1 MQQGARELNNLI
13 EQISKKV
20 VDKAIDEKYL
30 MSRMAVIVNEF
41 DAATNSASVIIPT
54 DLEHPTDYK
63 YPNRTGKIRLH
74 NTVWNGKD
82 IVTYG
87 DKVYLV
93 YQTNNISQGWLE
105 GNNALNIDASK
116 YVLKSGDTMTGN
128 LNLNVSNGAVKVTD
142 PTYGV
147 ATSLL
152 VGSGHINHGL
162 YSYNYYNGT
171 SLVSNGTW
179 MLYRNTNG
187 DVIMNGNASKDSDG
201 NVITSTYIKQG
212 TEVQTTG
219 TDLNDY
225 TTTGIYHFTSSYT
238 PTNIPVGNNGWLM
251 VMKVPNTASVKQIWF
266 RQGTNG
272 TNDWHT
278 FVRQYSGSAWS
289 AWKRYIVDGD
299 TLSNDLNFAA
309 NKGINFNTSGRVYWK
324 ENNYG
329 DQFAIVPAFSGA
341 DDANLLKI
349 QSAVGAQGTTPTMT
363 DKITIAG
370 KTGSVNLLTGDL
382 TLTAGSLN
390 TNAGAI
396 NTVGDLNLKTSGS
409 SSDDS
414 ADIVWWYGNGT
425 EKMRIWSPNT
435 PTAKVGP
442 SFRIFNSSGTSLYSG
457 TLPLADGT
465 GASGTW
471 GINVSGSSATTDAIH
486 VYDTNPS
493 SGSTYFPVWSA
504 DKSSGVNYNMRA
516 NDGLKYLTREG
527 DTSDDGYGGLRIG
540 NTTPSGTAG
549 NKWGFVD
556 LYPKTGAYYA
566 RIKTADTLTANRNF
580 TLPDAGGTVLAT
592 NAQNFVSLFNGT
604 LNSST
609 TSTTFT
615 GANYSAYCIVG
626 AEGRGYRS
634 SIVVPRALI
643 TTTAEQWMVT
653 FYGASSIENVR
664 FTLQASAATGGTITI
679 TWQSGK
685 TIKQVY
691 GIR

>member
-105 GNNALNIDASK
+105 GNNALNVDASK

-171 SLVSNGTW
+171 SLVSNGIW

-187 DVIMNGNASKDSDG
+187 DVIMDGNARKDSDG

-238 PTNIPVGNNGWLM
+238 PTNIPAGNNGWLM
-251 VMKVPNTASVKQIWF
+251 VMKVPNTSAVKQIWF

-272 TNDWHT
+272 TNDWNT
-278 FVRQYSGSAWS
+278 FVRQYSASAWS
-289 AWKRYIVDGD
+289 AWKRFVVDGD
-299 TLSNDLNFAA
+299 TLANDLSFAA
-309 NKGINFNTSGRVYWK
+309 NKGINFNTSGRLYWK

-329 DQFAIVPAFSGA
+329 DQFAIVPAFSGT

-349 QSAVGAQGTTPTMT
+349 QSAVGAQGTTPDMT

-382 TLTAGSLN
+382 TLTAGALN

-442 SFRIFNSSGTSLYSG
+442 NYRIFNSSGTSLYSG

-471 GINVSGSSATTDAIH
+471 GISVSGSSDAIH

-493 SGSTYFPVWSA
+493 SEGTTYFPVWSA
-504 DKSSGVNYNMRA
+504 NKNSNVDYNMRA

-527 DTSDDGYGGLRIG
+527 TTSSDGYGGLRIG

-592 NAQNFVSLFNGT
+592 NAQNFVSLWTGT
-604 LNSST
+604 VNSST
-609 TSTTFT
+609 TTCTFT
-615 GANYSAYCIVG
+615 YSNYSAYCIVTIPASG
-626 AEGRGYRS
+626 STLDPDSARIS
-634 SIVVPRALI
+634 MVVPRAQI
-643 TTTAEQWMVT
+643 TTSEVNWRIAGTNAYNTRFSLKYEGTTVT
-653 FYGASSIENVR
+653 LTWKN
-664 FTLQASAATGGTITI
+664 GGNIVA
-679 TWQSGK
+679 
-685 TIKQVY
+685 VY

>member
-82 IVTYG
+82 IATYG

-152 VGSGHINHGL
+152 VGSGHINHGI

-171 SLVSNGTW
+171 SLVSNGVW

-187 DVIMNGNASKDSDG
+187 DVIMDGNARKDSDG

-238 PTNIPVGNNGWLM
+238 PTNIPAGNNGWLM
-251 VMKVPNTASVKQIWF
+251 VMKVPNTSAVKQIWF

-309 NKGINFNTSGRVYWK
+309 NKGINFVTSGRIYWK
-324 ENNYG
+324 EDGYG
-329 DQFAIVPAFSGA
+329 DQFAIVPAFSGS

-349 QSAVGAQGTTPTMT
+349 QSAVGAAGTTPTMT
-363 DKITIAG
+363 DKVTVSG
-370 KTGSVNLLTGDL
+370 KTGDVNLLTGSL
-382 TLTAGSLN
+382 TSP
-390 TNAGAI
+390 
-396 NTVGDLNLKTSGS
+396 SGS
-409 SSDDS
+409 IWAGTDGSTAAERNVGVRSGAGTIYMYSQATASGGRGIYVPAHGTGSAKAVVAVDTNNNATFNGNASTATTASKLGSST
-414 ADIVWWYGNGT
+414 V
-425 EKMRIWSPNT
+425 
-435 PTAKVGP
+435 
-442 SFRIFNSSGTSLYSG
+442 
-457 TLPLADGT
+457 
-465 GASGTW
+465 GASG
-471 GINVSGSSATTDAIH
+471 
-486 VYDTNPS
+486 NPI
-493 SGSTYFPVWSA
+493 
-504 DKSSGVNYNMRA
+504 
-516 NDGLKYLTREG
+516 YLNG
-527 DTSDDGYGGLRIG
+527 
-540 NTTPSGTAG
+540 GTATACSAPASG
-549 NKWGFVD
+549 QWFQGVPQVGSDGVMEIGRYIDFHPTNASTLDYSKRIDAG
-556 LYPKTGAYYA
+556 TGTTA
-566 RIKTADTLTANRNF
+566 RTL
-580 TLPDAGGTVLAT
+580 TLPDASGTFLVN
-592 NAQNFVSLFNGT
+592 NAGNFVSLFSGT

-615 GANYSAYCIVG
+615 GANYSAYCIIGVD
-626 AEGRGYRS
+626 AENPVIYETM
-634 SIVVPRALI
+634 IVPRAFI
-643 TTTAEQWMVT
+643 TTTEKHFRFV
-653 FYGASSIENVR
+653 FSNSSGSSYNSH
-664 FTLQASAATGGTITI
+664 FSLTASAATGGTITLKWI
-679 TWQSGK
+679 ANCA
-685 TIKQVY
+685 IVAAY